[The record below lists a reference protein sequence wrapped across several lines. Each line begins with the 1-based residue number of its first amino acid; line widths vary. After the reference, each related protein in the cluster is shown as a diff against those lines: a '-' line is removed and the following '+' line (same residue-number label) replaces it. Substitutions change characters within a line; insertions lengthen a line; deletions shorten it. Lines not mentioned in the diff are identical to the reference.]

1 MANVITGKVHKKHTK
16 AAAAAVAGVA
26 APSVAHNLIRD
37 RSETGAEKRTVSDL
51 AEIMPKGNN
60 LSTR

>member
-16 AAAAAVAGVA
+16 AAAAVAGVA